1 MTSANDEF
9 VATHTVPAWGADLW
23 SLPDPEQQPVAEL
36 PGGTEVQVVERRPDG
51 WVRLTT
57 RGGPP
62 GWTDGRHLEAVPPDE
77 SVDADAMELIA
88 QLQGA
93 LSTCSQLLEDL
104 KDGRIDA
111 GSFRSRSFRA
121 GLVLRDEEA
130 WMWDFASGWHCYDGV
145 GLRQMDLSAEGRSDA
160 GRGRAEGREEQ
171 S

>member
-1 MTSANDEF
+1 
-9 VATHTVPAWGADLW
+9 
-23 SLPDPEQQPVAEL
+23 
-36 PGGTEVQVVERRPDG
+36 
-51 WVRLTT
+51 
-57 RGGPP
+57 
-62 GWTDGRHLEAVPPDE
+62 
-77 SVDADAMELIA
+77 MELIA

>member
-62 GWTDGRHLEAVPPDE
+62 GWTDGRHLEAISSDE
-77 SVDADAMELIA
+77 SVGAGAGAEAMELVA
-88 QLQGA
+88 QLRGA
-93 LSTCSQLLEDL
+93 LSTCSRLLQDF
-104 KDGRIDA
+104 KDGRIDP
-111 GSFRSRSFRA
+111 GSFRSAAFRA

-130 WMWDFASGWHCYDGV
+130 WMWDFASGWHRYN
-145 GLRQMDLSAEGRSDA
+145 GLGLQHVTLPDPA
-160 GRGRAEGREEQ
+160 GEGREEQ
-171 S
+171 P